1 MLRLLRPPAPAI
13 TPLSQIILS
22 ALILSCPTLHFLSL
36 SMERT
41 PVTCSQGFG
50 AAERIP
56 PGGGIPVIE
65 MEAELRVRWNGD
77 EIGMEKNIMILLEME
92 L

>member
-1 MLRLLRPPAPAI
+1 ML
-13 TPLSQIILS
+13 S
-22 ALILSCPTLHFLSL
+22 LIFLSW
-36 SMERT
+36 E
-41 PVTCSQGFG
+41 PTCSQGFG

-65 MEAELRVRWNGD
+65 MEAELSVRWNGD